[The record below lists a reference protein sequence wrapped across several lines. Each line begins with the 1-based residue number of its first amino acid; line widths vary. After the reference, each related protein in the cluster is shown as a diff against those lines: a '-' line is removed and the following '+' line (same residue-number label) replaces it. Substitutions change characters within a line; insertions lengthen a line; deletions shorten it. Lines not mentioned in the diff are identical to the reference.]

1 MGKVEMGNTRLYKIQ
16 RINRTIR
23 KIQIMKEQ
31 KGWALSIGL
40 YPGLLIGF
48 RSYDSW
54 DRMTHV
60 AYLPF
65 IDLALEV
72 FKEDAEEEEEE

>member
-1 MGKVEMGNTRLYKIQ
+1 
-16 RINRTIR
+16 
-23 KIQIMKEQ
+23 MKEQ